1 MFYKTINCV
10 VLKSVNYRDADKIY
24 TFYSR
29 EEGKISAKAKGVR
42 RISSR
47 RAGNLDTLNLVELS
61 YFQDALGHKTITEVR
76 GVNSFRGIKEK
87 KDKVDTAYKIVGL
100 LAKNLEDDLPDSRL
114 FDVLIKTLLFL
125 DSADSLSVLVLL
137 YFYSNLILS
146 LGYGLQLQKC
156 VFCTKSLSP
165 NWKTAFFSL
174 EKGGLVCPE
183 CQKYEEE
190 IGLRGAAIL
199 NKSQFLDKKEDFS
212 VLSTFPKALGQLEEI
227 LSKYISLKVA

>member
-10 VLKSVNYRDADKIY
+10 VLKSVGYRDADKIY
-24 TFYSR
+24 TLYSR

-76 GVNSFRGIKEK
+76 GINSFRGIKER
-87 KDKVDTAYKIVGL
+87 KDKVNIAYKIVGL
-100 LAKNLEDDLPDSRL
+100 LTKNLEEELPDSRL
-114 FDVLIKTLLFL
+114 FAVLTKTLSFL
-125 DSADSLSVLVLL
+125 DSADSLFVLVLL
-137 YFYSNLILS
+137 YFYLNLIQS
-146 LGYGLQLQKC
+146 LGYSLQLKKC
-156 VFCTKSLSP
+156 VFCEKNLSP
-165 NWKTAFFSL
+165 DWKTAFFSL

-190 IGLRGAAIL
+190 IGLRGSAIL
-199 NKSQFLDKKEDFS
+199 NKSQDLKIEDFS
-212 VLSTFPKALGQLEEI
+212 LLSTFPKSLNQLEEI
-227 LSKYISLKVA
+227 LIKYITLKAS